1 MTKFKWDGYD
11 VMPNGDAEV
20 IIYRAGGAAVIIYR
34 EACAEIA
41 KLRRE
46 LNSSEIPDDGN
57 VVEFIAGD
65 APKLPPREPG
75 ESQRDY
81 RIRLSGIARPNPLLV
96 HLRSNGDC
104 DECGGRWVP
113 GMVCDHGGC
122 PFKRA

>member
-11 VMPNGDAEV
+11 VMPAAGD
-20 IIYRAGGAAVIIYR
+20 AAVIIYR

-41 KLRRE
+41 KLRGE
-46 LNSSEIPDDGN
+46 LNSGGIPDDGN
-57 VVEFIAGD
+57 VVEFLAGD
-65 APKLPPREPG
+65 EPKLPPREPG

-81 RIRLSGIARPNPLLV
+81 RIRLSGIAKPNPLLV
-96 HLRSNGDC
+96 HLRSKGDC

-122 PFKRA
+122 PFERA